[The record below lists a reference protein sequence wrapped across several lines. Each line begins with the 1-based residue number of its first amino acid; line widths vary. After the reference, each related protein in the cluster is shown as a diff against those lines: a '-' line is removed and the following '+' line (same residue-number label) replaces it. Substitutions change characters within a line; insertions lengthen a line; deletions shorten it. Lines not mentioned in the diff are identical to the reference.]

1 MRLYFL
7 SHGSYLLSFT
17 CLVFGISITWFSTS
31 RRPVQCWESCLL
43 SIQGTY
49 GYICYFHIKININ
62 ILTCILNYSRPPAPL
77 MCLRNRIEGFWG
89 SGAVNPGWIM
99 RGVIS

>member
-1 MRLYFL
+1 MQVSRAVVYR

-17 CLVFGISITWFSTS
+17 FFSYFLSVLFCFSTS
-31 RRPVQCWESCLL
+31 RRPVQCSDSCLL

-62 ILTCILNYSRPPAPL
+62 ILTCILNYSLPPAPL
-77 MCLRNRIEGFWG
+77 MC
-89 SGAVNPGWIM
+89 
-99 RGVIS
+99 

>member
-1 MRLYFL
+1 MQVSRAVVYI

-17 CLVFGISITWFSTS
+17 YFLSVLFCFNTS
-31 RRPVQCWESCLL
+31 RCPVQCWDSCLL

-62 ILTCILNYSRPPAPL
+62 ILTCMLNYSLPPAPL
-77 MCLRNRIEGFWG
+77 VC
-89 SGAVNPGWIM
+89 
-99 RGVIS
+99 